1 MSYFSLQRMDLEKH
15 SLSPLA
21 KAGDHESEH
30 EEDVLVFAALKKW
43 LTSTAEQMRTA
54 RENSTEAVAIRIKR
68 LCSNRTARSHAKYM
82 ATVSKNNYPCGS

>member
-30 EEDVLVFAALKKW
+30 EDVLVFAALKKW
-43 LTSTAEQMRTA
+43 PMSTAEQMRTA
-54 RENSTEAVAIRIKR
+54 RENSTEAVAVRIKR
-68 LCSNRTARSHAKYM
+68 FCSNRTARSHDKYM